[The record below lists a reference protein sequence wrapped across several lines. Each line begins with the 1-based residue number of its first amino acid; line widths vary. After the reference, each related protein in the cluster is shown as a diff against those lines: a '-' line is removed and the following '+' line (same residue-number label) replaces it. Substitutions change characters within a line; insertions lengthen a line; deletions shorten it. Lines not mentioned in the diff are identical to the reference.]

1 MNSISFNLEK
11 EYVKVVFEGIVRID
25 DIINLID
32 NLYNEDKLQDELKV
46 LIDSREVRYEI
57 KPSDLHSIF
66 VKLIE
71 YSKRFTKVR
80 LSIIQE
86 RPYETAIS
94 LIMQDLLK
102 GISNIAYRVCSTEK
116 TAMEWLQ

>member
-1 MNSISFNLEK
+1 MNRINFNIEK

-25 DIINLID
+25 DIQNLISD
-32 NLYNEDKLQDELKV
+32 LYSEENLQDELKV
-46 LIDSREVRYEI
+46 LIDSREARYET

-71 YSKRFTKVR
+71 YSKRFKKVR
-80 LSIIQE
+80 LSIIQQ

-102 GISNIAYRVCSTEK
+102 GISNISFWVCST
-116 TAMEWLQ
+116 